1 MHFHISDG
9 AINKQLDKQIWSLE
23 EKYLWEILE
32 LVIVRVVTR
41 SWQREEKEEEEIHKN
56 NTMKGGEQ
64 KGKKKRAN
72 DGTHMICYN

>member
-1 MHFHISDG
+1 MHSHISDG
-9 AINKQLDKQIWSLE
+9 AISKQLNKQIWSLE

-41 SWQREEKEEEEIHKN
+41 SWQREENEEEEIQKD
-56 NTMKGGEQ
+56 NTMKGEEQ

-72 DGTHMICYN
+72 D